1 MNSGRKE
8 IFNMGEYDMK
18 TTFWHDFSIADVFGV
33 DAVRDTY
40 NRAFEEWKENYIYL
54 TELVL
59 VLNWKIW
66 QHNDKNNKLAEIY
79 DELWMKADMYACE
92 NLHGDEL
99 TYFFDII
106 D

>member
-1 MNSGRKE
+1 
-8 IFNMGEYDMK
+8 MK
-18 TTFWHDFSIADVFGV
+18 LIKAFPFAIREVQTDNGTEWTTALLVKDP
-33 DAVRDTY
+33 T
-40 NRAFEEWKENYIYL
+40 NKTLFEEWKENYIYL

-66 QHNDKNNKLAEIY
+66 QHYDKNNKLAEIY

>member
-1 MNSGRKE
+1 
-8 IFNMGEYDMK
+8 MGEYKMK

-66 QHNDKNNKLAEIY
+66 QHYDKNNKLADIY
-79 DELWMKADMYACE
+79 DELWAKTDMYACE